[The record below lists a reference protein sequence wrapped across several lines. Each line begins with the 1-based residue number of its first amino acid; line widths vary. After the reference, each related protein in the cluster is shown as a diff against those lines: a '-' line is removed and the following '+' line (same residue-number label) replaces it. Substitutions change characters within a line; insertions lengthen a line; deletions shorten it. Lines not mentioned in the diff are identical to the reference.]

1 MYMRHCRTLMQK
13 HQAHVLGL
21 CTVFGIFIIV
31 LYLFS
36 GNNIDRKGLS
46 IIVFLFIWTKLVLSH
61 NSPCLIIPTLT
72 LYFKSQSSTDEG
84 DHEDEGAWI
93 HKVALTKTLHICTK
107 SSAKP
112 FRNEAKLH

>member
-1 MYMRHCRTLMQK
+1 MQK
-13 HQAHVLGL
+13 HQAHVLGS

-46 IIVFLFIWTKLVLSH
+46 IIVFGQNLY
-61 NSPCLIIPTLT
+61 CLIIPTLT
-72 LYFKSQSSTDEG
+72 PYFKSRSSTDEG

-107 SSAKP
+107 SMQNRLEMRLNSIKI
-112 FRNEAKLH
+112 NVMKSI